1 MRTIEQ
7 KIAEAEAHLAR
18 LKQQNR
24 TLENG
29 QKIILGG
36 MLLQEARRDEKI
48 RQWVLQTAE
57 RLINRQVDINRIQ
70 PVLDEFKAMQ
80 PITPPEST

>member
-1 MRTIEQ
+1 MRTLEQ
-7 KIAEAEAHLAR
+7 KIAEVEAHLAR
-18 LKQQNR
+18 LKQKNR

-57 RLINRQVDINRIQ
+57 RQINRQVDITRIQ
-70 PVLDEFKAMQ
+70 PLLDELRK
-80 PITPPEST
+80 IE